1 MLKHY
6 SKEFIIIGLV
16 FGLIS
21 YSIYVCAE
29 PVKKE
34 TTVSK
39 KETTVS
45 KKETKPAAKPAEV
58 KKEHKKKPT
67 LKAKYANKK

>member
-1 MLKHY
+1 MLKNY
-6 SKEFIIIGLV
+6 SKESLAIVIAFS
-16 FGLIS
+16 FIS

-29 PVKKE
+29 PTKTKPVVVTAKKE
-34 TTVSK
+34 
-39 KETTVS
+39 
-45 KKETKPAAKPAEV
+45 AAKPAEPA

>member
-1 MLKHY
+1 MLKSY

-29 PVKKE
+29 PA
-34 TTVSK
+34 K

-45 KKETKPAAKPAEV
+45 KKETKPAAKPAEPA